1 VEPYVKA
8 REYDSDR
15 FDRMRR
21 IEWLDIDNL
30 HKADCLVVG
39 AGALGNEVVKCLL
52 LAGFKSITL
61 VDMDEIVVSNLSR
74 CVFFREG
81 DGGRKKAEAV
91 AERARE
97 LYPES
102 EITPVV
108 SRIQDLKDWDFDI
121 VFGCLDNISARLHVN
136 SHTRYHK
143 IPYIDGATDG
153 FRGKVQVVLESGP
166 CLECGINGS
175 HMKVMEERFSCTGGG
190 TVFIPKLAS
199 EITTTSVIAAVQVRE
214 AMKILSGRSELCIKN
229 VMYYDGQTGATTDL
243 EIPEDSSC
251 LNHMTEEMK

>member
-1 VEPYVKA
+1 VKA

-21 IEWLDIDNL
+21 IDWLDIDKL
-30 HKADCLVVG
+30 HNAECLVVG

-52 LAGFKSITL
+52 LAGFRGITL
-61 VDMDEIVVSNLSR
+61 VDMDEVVASNLSR

-81 DGGRKKAEAV
+81 DGGRKKAEVV
-91 AERARE
+91 AERAHG
-97 LYPES
+97 LYS
-102 EITPVV
+102 DAVITPVV
-108 SRIQDLKDWDFDI
+108 SRIQELEEWKFDI

-136 SHTRYHK
+136 SHAKYHK

-166 CLECGINGS
+166 CLECGVNSS
-175 HMKVMEERFSCTGGG
+175 HMRLIDERFSCTGGG
-190 TVFIPKLAS
+190 SIFIPKLAS

-214 AMKILSGRSELCIKN
+214 AMKILSGRSEFCVKN

-243 EIPEDSSC
+243 EVPEDSSC
-251 LNHMTEEMK
+251 LNHDAGEMK

>member
-1 VEPYVKA
+1 LKV

-21 IEWLDIDNL
+21 IDWLDVGRIQ
-30 HKADCLVVG
+30 KARCLVVG
-39 AGALGNEVVKCLL
+39 AGALGNEVVKCMV
-52 LAGFKSITL
+52 LAGFGRMTV
-61 VDMDEIVVSNLSR
+61 VDMDEVVVSNLSR

-81 DGGRKKAEAV
+81 DGGRKKAEIV

-97 LYPES
+97 VYPNT
-102 EITPVV
+102 EIYPLV
-108 SRIQDLKDWDFDI
+108 SKIQDVEDWDYDI

-136 SHTRYHK
+136 SHARYHR

-175 HMKVMEERFSCTGGG
+175 HMRLIDERFSCTGGG
-190 TVFIPKLAS
+190 TIFVPKLAS
-199 EITTTSVIAAVQVRE
+199 EKTTTSVIAAVQVRE
-214 AMKILSGRSELCIKN
+214 AMKILSGRSDLCIRH
-229 VMYYDGQTGATTDL
+229 VMYYDGLSGTSIDL
-243 EIPEDSSC
+243 EVPEDRSC
-251 LNHMTEEMK
+251 PNHFTEESK